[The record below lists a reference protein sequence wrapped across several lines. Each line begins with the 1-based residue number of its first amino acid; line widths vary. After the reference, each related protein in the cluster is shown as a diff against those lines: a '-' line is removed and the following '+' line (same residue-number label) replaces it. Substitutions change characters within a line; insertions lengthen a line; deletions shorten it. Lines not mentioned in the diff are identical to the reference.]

1 MNNSMRIVTE
11 QKVSTSNSS
20 AASAAF
26 GSNIEYIRVISDTAC
41 WITFGTSPTAT
52 SSKTLLAANDVEYFK
67 VSEGEK
73 IAAILA
79 SGTGALYIAELSE

>member
-11 QKVSTSNSS
+11 QKVATSSTS

-41 WITFGTSPTAT
+41 WVTFGTAPT
-52 SSKTLLAANDVEYFK
+52 SS
-67 VSEGEK
+67 
-73 IAAILA
+73 I
-79 SGTGALYIAELSE
+79 

>member
-11 QKVSTSNSS
+11 QKVSTSTSS

-41 WITFGTSPTAT
+41 WITFGTAPTAT
-52 SSKTLLAANDVEYFK
+52 NSKTLLAANDVEYFK

-79 SGTGALYIAELSE
+79 SGTGAIYIAELSE

>member
-11 QKVSTSNSS
+11 QKVATSSTL

-41 WITFGTSPTAT
+41 WITFGTAPTAT
-52 SSKTLLAANDVEYFK
+52 NSKTYLPAGEVEYFK

-79 SGTGALYIAELSE
+79 SGTGAIYIAELSE

>member
-11 QKVSTSNSS
+11 QKVSTSTSS

-41 WITFGTSPTAT
+41 WVTFGTSPTAT
-52 SSKTLLAANDVEYFK
+52 NSKTYLPAGEVEYFK

-79 SGTGALYIAELSE
+79 SGTGAIYIAELSE

>member
-52 SSKTLLAANDVEYFK
+52 NSKTLLAANDVEYFK

-79 SGTGALYIAELSE
+79 SGTGAIYIAELSE

>member
-11 QKVSTSNSS
+11 QKVSTSTSS

-41 WITFGTSPTAT
+41 WITFGASPTAT
-52 SSKTLLAANDVEYFK
+52 NSKTYLPAGEVEYYK

-73 IAAILA
+73 VAAILG
-79 SGTGALYIAELSE
+79 SGTGALYIAELVE

>member
-79 SGTGALYIAELSE
+79 TGTGAIYIAELSE

>member
-11 QKVSTSNSS
+11 QKVATSGTS
-20 AASAAF
+20 AASSAF

-41 WITFGTSPTAT
+41 WITFGTAPTAT
-52 SSKTLLAANDVEYFK
+52 NAKTYLPAGEVEYFK

-73 IAAILA
+73 VAIILA
-79 SGTGALYIAELSE
+79 SGSGAAYIAEQSE